1 MKSNYVV
8 APGPVGSGNINF
20 QIEIVRTQCVVCS
33 MGLCVGGRWFG
44 DRITVLLLPIVSY
57 LFYIRTIHFKLYIG
71 IQKRKNF
78 KIYSLFLNSRPFFYF
93 AFAKIA
99 KANF

>member
-33 MGLCVGGRWFG
+33 MGLCVGGEVVWGQNYSAF
-44 DRITVLLLPIVSY
+44 TANSLLSL
-57 LFYIRTIHFKLYIG
+57 LY
-71 IQKRKNF
+71 KN
-78 KIYSLFLNSRPFFYF
+78 YTL
-93 AFAKIA
+93 
-99 KANF
+99 